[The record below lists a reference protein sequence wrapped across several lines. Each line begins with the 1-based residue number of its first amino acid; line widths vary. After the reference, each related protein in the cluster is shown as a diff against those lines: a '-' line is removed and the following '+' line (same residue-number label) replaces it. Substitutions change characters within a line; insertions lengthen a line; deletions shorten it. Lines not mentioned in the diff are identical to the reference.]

1 MLKRIGRPRRAVILV
16 GAAVAAI
23 AAAGVAYSSGGGSG
37 TLTACVNDTNGNM
50 RLVASASDCRQHES
64 AVTWNAEGQTGATG
78 PTGPQGPTGPSGP
91 TGPQG
96 VQGPT
101 GPQGVQGPTGPQG
114 ATGPQGPTGADGVS
128 GYQIVSASVPISPG
142 QAAAGTLLCPGGRH
156 VMGGGWTADSLFN
169 FGVNVTQSG
178 PNSDGTGWTGSIENT
193 NTSGDPVTVTLSAIC
208 ADVSTTTGSTGVRV
222 RAAKRLHVTKLR
234 RR

>member
-1 MLKRIGRPRRAVILV
+1 MLKRIGRPRRAVVLV

-78 PTGPQGPTGPSGP
+78 PTGPQGPTGASGP

-128 GYQIVSASVPISPG
+128 GYEIVSASAAIGPG
-142 QAAAGTLLCPGGRH
+142 VIAFGTIPCPAGKH
-156 VMGGGWTADSLFN
+156 VTGGGWTLDDPIGRDVF
-169 FGVNVTQSG
+169 VNQSG

-193 NTSGDPVTVTLSAIC
+193 NTSGLVTVTLSAIC
-208 ADVSTTTGSTGVRV
+208 ANVSATSASSRVRV
-222 RAAKRLHVTKLR
+222 KSSRRLRVR
-234 RR
+234 RLG